1 MKKLL
6 PTVALMFF
14 ALSSNAW
21 AVYCPVGG
29 AIYHR
34 SGEESAAIAKCTEYI
49 KQARASGQKIPDER
63 SWRAAKPWT
72 AIANSQPYPLSWASS
87 GKDSAKDDARK
98 EAAAK
103 QAAAARTAATAP
115 APAELRKPPAPAK
128 PAEVRV
134 ANNAP
139 ASKTADALPV
149 TATSNPEVT
158 PEPFRVAET
167 KPAPS
172 PVIVAAPQAPTPQ
185 VAIAPPTP
193 TPTQQAELKAD
204 AAASAAV
211 PAPVPTMLATQKYPP
226 TQEERRVAL
235 VIGNSKYATQ
245 GSLGNP
251 ANDAEAISKTLRE
264 IGFQS
269 VTTLLDLGRDKIIE
283 ALQNFANEADSSDW
297 AVVYYAG
304 HGIEVAGAN
313 YLIPVDA
320 KLKMDRDVPY
330 EAIALDH
337 VLNSVESAKKLRLV
351 ILDACR
357 DNPFVP
363 HMRKTLASRSIGRGL
378 APIETD
384 RSMLVFFAAKHGQVS
399 LDQVGG
405 QNSPFTTAL
414 VRWMKTPNLEINK
427 VFRHVR
433 DDVLKITN
441 RSQEPYQYG
450 SLSSEDFFFHR
461 SAQAKEN

>member
-1 MKKLL
+1 MKRLL
-6 PTVALMFF
+6 PSVAAAFF
-14 ALSSNAW
+14 FLTGNAW

-34 SGEESAAIAKCTEYI
+34 SGEESAAIARCTEYI

-103 QAAAARTAATAP
+103 QAAAKQASTTRTAAAP
-115 APAELRKPPAPAK
+115 APVEPRKRPPAK
-128 PAEVRV
+128 PAEERV
-134 ANNAP
+134 VQNTP
-139 ASKTADALPV
+139 AAKPADAPPIPAASM
-149 TATSNPEVT
+149 TEVS
-158 PEPFRVAET
+158 PEPSRVVET

-172 PVIVAAPQAPTPQ
+172 SPVAAAPQAPTPQ
-185 VAIAPPTP
+185 AEVKIDVTVPGVVPAP
-193 TPTQQAELKAD
+193 A
-204 AAASAAV
+204 AAV
-211 PAPVPTMLATQKYPP
+211 PVAQKDPPVQT
-226 TQEERRVAL
+226 ERRVAL
-235 VIGNSKYATQ
+235 VIGNGKYAAQ
-245 GSLGNP
+245 GPLGNP
-251 ANDAEAISKTLRE
+251 GNDAEAVSKTLRE

-283 ALQNFANEADSSDW
+283 ALQGFASEADNSDW

-320 KLKMDRDVPY
+320 KLKMDRDVPF
-330 EAIALDH
+330 EAVALDH
-337 VLNSVESAKKLRLV
+337 VLNSVESARKLRLV

-363 HMRKTLASRSIGRGL
+363 HMRRTLASRSIGRGL

-384 RSMLVFFAAKHGQVS
+384 RSMLVFFAAKHGQLS
-399 LDQVGG
+399 LDQIDG
-405 QNSPFTTAL
+405 QNSPFTTSL
-414 VRWMKTPNLEINK
+414 VRWMKAPDMEINK
-427 VFRHVR
+427 VLRHVR
-433 DDVLKITN
+433 DDVLKMTN
-441 RSQEPYQYG
+441 RTQEPYQYG
-450 SLSSEDFFFHR
+450 SLSSEDFFFHP
-461 SAQAKEN
+461 SARAKAN